1 MMNIPVNHFKHAI
14 EAGQLQIG
22 LWAQLASN
30 NVTEVIAGAGYDWL
44 VIDAEHAP
52 NVLTTVNSQLQAVQ
66 GGSAH
71 PVVRVPWN
79 DMVAIK
85 SYLDIGAQ
93 SLLVPY
99 IDTAEQARNTVA
111 YTRYPPQGLR
121 GYSAA
126 PRASLYGRVKNYP
139 QVYEN
144 ELCVILQIETPLGLK
159 NIEEIA
165 AVEGVTGLFIG
176 PGDLSTTL
184 GHVGNPQHPEV
195 VALIE
200 DAIRRIAACGKPSGI
215 LTADVEMAKRFIDCG
230 CVFAAIGSDLGL
242 LARGSEQL
250 LAKFRSHRSAAAPT
264 RMEELATTTDNQ
276 HSSNRS

>member
-1 MMNIPVNHFKHAI
+1 MNIPVNHFKHAI

-52 NVLTTVNSQLQAVQ
+52 NVLTTVNSQLQAAQ

-111 YTRYPPQGLR
+111 YTRYPPRGLR

-126 PRASLYGRVKNYP
+126 SRASLFGRVKDYP
-139 QVYEN
+139 LVYER
-144 ELCVILQIETPLGLK
+144 ELCLILQIETPLGLK

-165 AVEGVTGLFIG
+165 AVDGVTGLFIG
-176 PGDLSTTL
+176 PGDLSATL
-184 GHVGNPQHPEV
+184 GHLGNPKHPEV

-200 DAIRRIAACGKPSGI
+200 DAIRRLAACGKPSGI
-215 LTADVEMAKRFIDCG
+215 LAADVEMALRFIECG
-230 CVFAAIGSDLGL
+230 CVFAAVGSDLGI

-250 LAKFRSHRSAAAPT
+250 LAKFR
-264 RMEELATTTDNQ
+264 
-276 HSSNRS
+276 NRSPSAEVNSMRSMARD